1 MRSEPPTPETAMS
14 DEQCYWNWEAAIVDA
29 CSPSDQWM
37 ALKFV
42 TKLKEHGVRYPAFKA
57 GRVAQKFIDANP
69 RVRAAYCYQP
79 MTAFTKAIHKSA
91 SLRSQ
96 ARNES

>member
-1 MRSEPPTPETAMS
+1 MS
-14 DEQCYWNWEAAIVDA
+14 DEQCYWNWEGAIVDA

-37 ALKFV
+37 ALKFNLN
-42 TKLKEHGVRYPAFKA
+42 LKVHKARYPAFNVE
-57 GRVAQKFIDANP
+57 RVARKFIDAPP